1 MCVCVCVCVCVCP
14 RAVAFSRS
22 RCHARARSL
31 SLFFLECTRRTSSRR
46 TLVISLAR
54 FKISHTHS
62 RSFSCAH
69 IVHPCFGCVRSLSLT
84 HPCCLSSLD
93 FVRARSFSR
102 SLSPCA
108 RSLSLSLCS
117 APDDPLLLT
126 HTHSTLLSRP
136 PQSRYCLFVCWVNK
150 TRRVKP
156 LRRFHSWRLS
166 FTQDGPAFI
175 TKTARRALQFQVRSA
190 LSTS

>member
-1 MCVCVCVCVCVCP
+1 MCVCVCVCVCP

-62 RSFSCAH
+62 WSFSCAH
-69 IVHPCFGCVRSLSLT
+69 ITLPFFGCVRSLSLT

-126 HTHSTLLSRP
+126 HTLNTLIATTP
-136 PQSRYCLFVCWVNK
+136 VQVLFVC
-150 TRRVKP
+150 
-156 LRRFHSWRLS
+156 LL
-166 FTQDGPAFI
+166 GE
-175 TKTARRALQFQVRSA
+175 
-190 LSTS
+190 

>member
-1 MCVCVCVCVCVCP
+1 MTDIYIYIYIYIYICVCVCP

-46 TLVISLAR
+46 TLVISLVR

-69 IVHPCFGCVRSLSLT
+69 IALPCFGCVCSLSLT
-84 HPCCLSSLD
+84 HPCCLSSLA

-108 RSLSLSLCS
+108 RALLLALC
-117 APDDPLLLT
+117 PVPNDPLLLSY
-126 HTHSTLLSRP
+126 THSTLLSRTP
-136 PQSRYCLFVCWVNK
+136 
-150 TRRVKP
+150 
-156 LRRFHSWRLS
+156 
-166 FTQDGPAFI
+166 
-175 TKTARRALQFQVRSA
+175 
-190 LSTS
+190 